1 MTDWRRLEHRI
12 GACAPFTRR
21 PVAVTFLDSAPEG
34 VARFTGSQPSGCSF
48 WRLAAEG
55 RTFYTV
61 PSDHFNCAVG
71 SYTHSIDL
79 SPERAAETTQTLEF
93 MFRVNYIRPEEVAG
107 IPRLPQTPAA
117 VLYSAL
123 ADTPVPPSVILF
135 ACRPA
140 SAMRLHEAAIRA
152 GKPGAL
158 PPLGRPTCMALPAA
172 LAHGTVTSL
181 GLYRQSRVY
190 RPERRGPLRRHPRGG
205 PARHCG
211 CARGHH
217 DRKCGADRLCAGS
230 PRGAL
235 HGVTGAGAL
244 TRAAPRIGRL
254 PS

>member
-12 GACAPFTRR
+12 GGCAPFTRR

-34 VARFTGSQPSGCSF
+34 VTRFTGSQPSGCSF

-71 SYTHSIDL
+71 SYTHSIDPP
-79 SPERAAETTQTLEF
+79 PERAAETTQTLEF

-107 IPRLPQTPAA
+107 IPRLPHTPAA

-181 GLYRQSRVY
+181 GCIGNRVY
-190 RPERRGPLRRHPRGG
+190 TGLSEEDLYVAVPGVDLPDIADALEVIATANAELSAYAQGRRAEL
-205 PARHCG
+205 
-211 CARGHH
+211 
-217 DRKCGADRLCAGS
+217 S
-230 PRGAL
+230 
-235 HGVTGAGAL
+235 TG
-244 TRAAPRIGRL
+244 
-254 PS
+254 

>member
-1 MTDWRRLEHRI
+1 MTDWRRLENRI

-79 SPERAAETTQTLEF
+79 SPERATETTQTLEF

-107 IPRLPQTPAA
+107 IPRLSQTPAA

-123 ADTPVPPSVILF
+123 ADTPMPPSVILF

-181 GLYRQSRVY
+181 GCIGNRVY
-190 RPERRGPLRRHPRGG
+190 TGLSEEDLYVAIP
-205 PARHCG
+205 
-211 CARGHH
+211 
-217 DRKCGADRLCAGS
+217 GADVPDIADALEVITIANAELSVYAQGRRAGLS
-230 PRGAL
+230 
-235 HGVTGAGAL
+235 TG
-244 TRAAPRIGRL
+244 
-254 PS
+254 

>member
-1 MTDWRRLEHRI
+1 MADWRRLEHRI

-34 VARFTGSQPSGCSF
+34 IARFTGSQPSGCSF

-71 SYTHSIDL
+71 SYTHNIDL

-107 IPRLPQTPAA
+107 IPRLPHTPAA

-123 ADTPVPPSVILF
+123 SDTPVPPSVILF

-152 GKPGAL
+152 GKPGVL

-172 LAHGTVTSL
+172 LAHGGHESGVH
-181 GLYRQSRVY
+181 RESRIY
-190 RPERRGPLRRHPRGG
+190 RPERRGPLRRCPRGG
-205 PARHCG
+205 PARHRR
-211 CARGHH
+211 CARGHL
-217 DRKCGADRLCAGS
+217 DRKRGAVCLRAGS

-235 HGVTGAGAL
+235 DGVT
-244 TRAAPRIGRL
+244 
-254 PS
+254 

>member
-1 MTDWRRLEHRI
+1 MTDWRRLEHRLS
-12 GACAPFTRR
+12 ACTPFTRR

-34 VARFTGSQPSGCSF
+34 VIRFTGSEPSGCSF

-71 SYTHSIDL
+71 SYTHNIEL
-79 SPERAAETTQTLEF
+79 SPERAAETTQTLEL

-107 IPRLPQTPAA
+107 IPRLPQAPAA

-123 ADTPVPPSVILF
+123 ADTPLPPSVILF
-135 ACRPA
+135 TCRPS
-140 SAMRLHEAAIRA
+140 SAMLLHEATVRA

-181 GLYRQSRVY
+181 GCIGNRVY
-190 RPERRGPLRRHPRGG
+190 TGLSEDDLYVAIP
-205 PARHCG
+205 
-211 CARGHH
+211 
-217 DRKCGADRLCAGS
+217 GADLSEVAD
-230 PRGAL
+230 AL
-235 HGVTGAGAL
+235 EVVTSANAEL
-244 TRAAPRIGRL
+244 DAYAQGRRTQL
-254 PS
+254 STA

>member
-1 MTDWRRLEHRI
+1 MSDFAALERHLTRTLSL
-12 GACAPFTRR
+12 TRR
-21 PVAVTFLDSAPEG
+21 PVAIAFRESPPAG
-34 VARFTGSQPSGCSF
+34 VAKLCGTQPSGCSF

-71 SYTHSIDL
+71 SYTHSIDPP
-79 SPERAAETTQTLEF
+79 PERATETTQTLEF

-107 IPRLPQTPAA
+107 IPRLPHTPAA

-123 ADTPVPPSVILF
+123 SDTPVPPSVILF

-152 GKPGAL
+152 GKPGVL

-181 GLYRQSRVY
+181 GCIGNRIYTGLSEEDLYVAVPGVDLPDIADALEVISTANAELAAYAQG
-190 RPERRGPLRRHPRGG
+190 RRAEL
-205 PARHCG
+205 
-211 CARGHH
+211 
-217 DRKCGADRLCAGS
+217 S
-230 PRGAL
+230 
-235 HGVTGAGAL
+235 TG
-244 TRAAPRIGRL
+244 
-254 PS
+254 